1 MDSYYI
7 NHHEKNTWRQDA
19 EQSQA
24 LGLRQI
30 RVNEDLEKIC
40 KICRR
45 NPTKTMENPMENP
58 WSLRLAFEIKFQTNT
73 ETYGFQ
79 L

>member
-1 MDSYYI
+1 MKKYTS
-7 NHHEKNTWRQDA
+7 RQDA

-40 KICRR
+40 KISRR
-45 NPTKTMENPMENP
+45 NPTKTVENPMENP
-58 WSLRLAFEIKFQTNT
+58 IGKPMKSQTC
-73 ETYGFQ
+73 

>member
-7 NHHEKNTWRQDA
+7 NHYKSPWKNTWRQDA

-45 NPTKTMENPMENP
+45 NPTKTMEKPMENP
-58 WSLRLAFEIKFQTNT
+58 WKIHEVSDLPLR
-73 ETYGFQ
+73 
-79 L
+79 